1 MDSDKMLETLK
12 RLMADSEYVLKY
24 LAENSQEIAT
34 KTFKVDRDFSTL
46 TDQNYK
52 DAAFYNDTV
61 SGVLIE
67 QLFELRDTLQDAIDD
82 RED

>member
-1 MDSDKMLETLK
+1 MDSDKMLAALK
-12 RLMADSEYVLKY
+12 RLMADSESVLKY

-67 QLFELRDTLQDAIDD
+67 QLFELRVTLQDAIDD

>member
-1 MDSDKMLETLK
+1 MADKMLDALK
-12 RLMADSEYVLKY
+12 RLMADSEFVLKQ

-34 KTFKVDRDFSTL
+34 NTFKVERDFSTL

-52 DAAFYNDTV
+52 DAAYYNDTV
-61 SGVLIE
+61 SGDLIE
-67 QLFELRDTLQDAIDD
+67 RLYELRGVLSDAIDD